1 VLTFLKWLDCGPYG
15 AAFATSDRAQLA
27 YTNWMGQ
34 SFVFNVHIEDLYFLD
49 IDMGESYSIS
59 LGC

>member
-1 VLTFLKWLDCGPYG
+1 
-15 AAFATSDRAQLA
+15 
-27 YTNWMGQ
+27 MGQ